1 LKVAVHSKLKHC
13 EVLGKWLKEKNKVK
27 QEIDQLIETNKLNT
41 VERYKELFT
50 LKKYYKVITG
60 ESIYNFDENYKFA
73 DDFRRQISIL
83 KIVGNIA
90 KFIKSKNIDYG
101 YGVILYYKKILR
113 IVGKIIESDLDFLV
127 DKYIVDMDNEITLLN
142 NMCTQIYDKAISLI
156 YNDKNVKYH
165 LELFDEGFRIDTDK
179 IPLTKNKSIE
189 IFEEKLIG
197 IWGKSILG

>member
-1 LKVAVHSKLKHC
+1 MIC
-13 EVLGKWLKEKNKVK
+13 
-27 QEIDQLIETNKLNT
+27 
-41 VERYKELFT
+41 
-50 LKKYYKVITG
+50 
-60 ESIYNFDENYKFA
+60 
-73 DDFRRQISIL
+73 
-83 KIVGNIA
+83 
-90 KFIKSKNIDYG
+90 
-101 YGVILYYKKILR
+101 VILYYKKILR